1 MSLLLST
8 ALQKLIRNM
17 VINIGKSDS
26 SMNNKV
32 NSFHYQLV
40 AINGKIVT
48 FNRTNRLYF
57 LIAIRNKV
65 GRKD

>member
-48 FNRTNRLYF
+48 FNTKQYTIE
-57 LIAIRNKV
+57 LI
-65 GRKD
+65 GCTF